1 MRDMRDIVEVVEV
14 NSREKANELLQSDDW
29 FLLDT
34 APGQDA
40 DRHPTFLYCLGRKYR
55 EPGPPEVLI

>member
-1 MRDMRDIVEVVEV
+1 MRDMRDIVEVAEV
-14 NSREKANELLQSDDW
+14 SSFERANELLASDDW

-40 DRHPTFLYCLGRKYR
+40 ERRPVFLYCLGRKYR
-55 EPGPPEVLI
+55 EPGLPEEYI

>member
-1 MRDMRDIVEVVEV
+1 MRDMRDIVEVAEV
-14 NSREKANELLQSDDW
+14 SSLDKVNELLESDDW

-40 DRHPTFLYCLGRKYR
+40 DRHPVFLYCLGRKYR
-55 EPGPPEVLI
+55 EPGPPEVFI

>member
-14 NSREKANELLQSDDW
+14 NSREKANELLADSDW

>member
-14 NSREKANELLQSDDW
+14 NSREKANELLADSDW
-29 FLLDT
+29 VLLDT

-40 DRHPTFLYCLGRKYR
+40 DRRPFFLYSLGKKYR
-55 EPGPPEVLI
+55 EPEPPIEWL